1 MELIQVKDKK
11 FRKMISSA
19 EIDEAVT
26 RVAQQIN
33 QDYQNETPIIL
44 VTLNGAIIF
53 ASDLLKQL
61 NIECVVT
68 CVKVASYRG
77 TQCTDNLQ
85 EVIGLTENIE
95 GKRVLIIEDIVDTG
109 NTYIHL
115 AALLKEKKAKDVRI
129 ATMTFKPDTYDRS
142 LPVHYIGINIP
153 SLFVVGRGLDYDG
166 LGRNLVDI
174 YQLHE

>member
-33 QDYQNETPIIL
+33 QDYQNDTPIIL

-129 ATMTFKPDTYDRS
+129 ATMTFKPDTYDKS
-142 LPVHYIGINIP
+142 LPVNYIGINIP

>member
-33 QDYQNETPIIL
+33 QDYQNDTPIIL

-95 GKRVLIIEDIVDTG
+95 GKQVLIMEEYCGYRKYLYPFGSFTERKKSERCKNCNDDI
-109 NTYIHL
+109 
-115 AALLKEKKAKDVRI
+115 
-129 ATMTFKPDTYDRS
+129 
-142 LPVHYIGINIP
+142 
-153 SLFVVGRGLDYDG
+153 
-166 LGRNLVDI
+166 
-174 YQLHE
+174 